1 MMSKKENILN
11 AWIKVEQLSEGNIN
25 LKEKNIHEC
34 NLKNIDWKHYFL
46 DFMKKSCS
54 DYNVKIEKKKYGLV
68 LFFGIFPF
76 EEVADILRKRYGK
89 KASNEEVLKTQKFS
103 ITLYFDYEL
112 KLIDKNFF
120 YTTSGYIREHNEF
133 PKKISEEE
141 SHFLKELNSK
151 LGEECQYFNDTLNYL
166 IEKYGDEKRSLCY
179 KFIKNVEYEEANL
192 HSFFIKDLEK
202 AKKINSDKLDFYL
215 FGNDK
220 EKINLESQPDS
231 ENFQPKLFETILMPN
246 KYPNGRFPS
255 NPDYALSFMQ
265 EVATNI
271 AINSSAEVRTVNG
284 PPGTGKT
291 TLLKDIF
298 AHYVV
303 EQAHQICNLKNK
315 KIQDEQQ
322 YNEKYKIGILPY
334 EIAKDNII
342 VASSNNS
349 AVQNIVKELPRID
362 SIYPDFLEEIKEAD
376 YFTDIANSDQLD
388 DKKSIK
394 EELWGTFS
402 LEGGASSN
410 VLKIMNTLK
419 QISDVFDGDYQEE
432 KSVYNDFKKMYQEL
446 MDEKKKRQDYYED
459 LKKIKDIKSNIN
471 FLKEEKQIEVSKF
484 LNEIDEL
491 NVKCD
496 TYKADVI
503 KFEENKKIYL
513 EKIKYLNDQVA
524 NYNKEYELLQIKK
537 PAFLWLKKMFQT
549 IEAKK
554 YIEEIEIFNNKR
566 NDCLNELSNLN
577 QEISNNE
584 KEKNKY
590 QEKYDFSNSEIEKL
604 KQKINSKEKEYND
617 KLTLL
622 EMKINS
628 LNEKIDPKDIQK
640 LHFEVSNDELQKS
653 NPWFDKKFRILQTK
667 LFISALK
674 VRKQFLYENK
684 KSVKSAQIIW
694 KNREEYASNKDL
706 IVNAWQWINFT
717 IPVISTTFAS
727 FGSMF
732 YYMPENSISNLFIDE
747 AGQAL
752 PQASVGAIFRS
763 KKIMAVGDP
772 EQIQPVLT
780 LESGILSIIKNE
792 YKVGDKYIS
801 PDASTQ
807 TLLDEVSPYGY
818 YKDQDHW
825 IGIPL
830 WVHRRSD
837 NPMFTIS
844 NRISYNDLMVQG
856 KDKANG
862 KAKWYHVEGTASN
875 KYVKEE
881 AEILKKLIKD
891 KIEKN
896 SKLKEEIFVISPF
909 KHVANEL
916 AKELKN
922 FDGIK
927 FTKYDKNKKPI
938 NVGTVHTFQG
948 KEAKIVYFVMGAD
961 FKSKGAASWAV
972 SKPNIINVAVTRA
985 KEEFYV
991 IGNRKLYKS
1000 IGTNARKMI
1009 ELIDQYNENK

>member
-1 MMSKKENILN
+1 
-11 AWIKVEQLSEGNIN
+11 
-25 LKEKNIHEC
+25 
-34 NLKNIDWKHYFL
+34 
-46 DFMKKSCS
+46 
-54 DYNVKIEKKKYGLV
+54 
-68 LFFGIFPF
+68 
-76 EEVADILRKRYGK
+76 
-89 KASNEEVLKTQKFS
+89 
-103 ITLYFDYEL
+103 
-112 KLIDKNFF
+112 
-120 YTTSGYIREHNEF
+120 
-133 PKKISEEE
+133 
-141 SHFLKELNSK
+141 
-151 LGEECQYFNDTLNYL
+151 
-166 IEKYGDEKRSLCY
+166 
-179 KFIKNVEYEEANL
+179 
-192 HSFFIKDLEK
+192 
-202 AKKINSDKLDFYL
+202 
-215 FGNDK
+215 
-220 EKINLESQPDS
+220 
-231 ENFQPKLFETILMPN
+231 
-246 KYPNGRFPS
+246 
-255 NPDYALSFMQ
+255 
-265 EVATNI
+265 
-271 AINSSAEVRTVNG
+271 
-284 PPGTGKT
+284 
-291 TLLKDIF
+291 
-298 AHYVV
+298 
-303 EQAHQICNLKNK
+303 
-315 KIQDEQQ
+315 
-322 YNEKYKIGILPY
+322 
-334 EIAKDNII
+334 
-342 VASSNNS
+342 
-349 AVQNIVKELPRID
+349 
-362 SIYPDFLEEIKEAD
+362 
-376 YFTDIANSDQLD
+376 
-388 DKKSIK
+388 
-394 EELWGTFS
+394 
-402 LEGGASSN
+402 
-410 VLKIMNTLK
+410 

-459 LKKIKDIKSNIN
+459 LKKIKDIKSNII
-471 FLKEEKQIEVSKF
+471 FLKEEKQIEISKF

-496 TYKADVI
+496 TYKSAVI

-513 EKIKYLNDQVA
+513 EKITYLNDQVA

-577 QEISNNE
+577 QENSNNE

-617 KLTLL
+617 KISLL
-622 EMKINS
+622 EMKINF

-640 LHFEVSNDELQKS
+640 LNFEVSNDELQKS

-830 WVHRRSD
+830 WVHRRSN

-862 KAKWYHVEGTASN
+862 KAKWYHVEGTASD

-896 SKLKEEIFVISPF
+896 SKLKDEIFVISPF
-909 KHVANEL
+909 KNVANEL
-916 AKELKN
+916 AKELKK

-991 IGNRKLYKS
+991 IGNSKLYKS
-1000 IGTNARKMI
+1000 IGTNAGKMI

>member
-1 MMSKKENILN
+1 MISKKEDILN

-25 LKEKNIHEC
+25 LKEKNIHEY

-68 LFFGIFPF
+68 LFFGIFSF
-76 EEVADILRKRYGK
+76 EEVADILRKKYGK
-89 KASNEEVLKTQKFS
+89 KASDEEVLKTKKFS

-151 LGEECQYFNDTLNYL
+151 LGEECQYFNDTINYL
-166 IEKYGDEKRSLCY
+166 IEKYGDENRSLCY

-202 AKKINSDKLDFYL
+202 AKKINSDKLDLYL

-231 ENFQPKLFETILMPN
+231 ENFQPELFETILMPN

-334 EIAKDNII
+334 EITKGNII

-362 SIYPDFLEEIKEAD
+362 SIYPDFLEEIKEVD

-394 EELWGTFS
+394 EELWGIFS

-459 LKKIKDIKSNIN
+459 
-471 FLKEEKQIEVSKF
+471 
-484 LNEIDEL
+484 
-491 NVKCD
+491 
-496 TYKADVI
+496 
-503 KFEENKKIYL
+503 
-513 EKIKYLNDQVA
+513 
-524 NYNKEYELLQIKK
+524 
-537 PAFLWLKKMFQT
+537 
-549 IEAKK
+549 
-554 YIEEIEIFNNKR
+554 
-566 NDCLNELSNLN
+566 
-577 QEISNNE
+577 
-584 KEKNKY
+584 
-590 QEKYDFSNSEIEKL
+590 
-604 KQKINSKEKEYND
+604 
-617 KLTLL
+617 
-622 EMKINS
+622 
-628 LNEKIDPKDIQK
+628 
-640 LHFEVSNDELQKS
+640 
-653 NPWFDKKFRILQTK
+653 
-667 LFISALK
+667 
-674 VRKQFLYENK
+674 
-684 KSVKSAQIIW
+684 
-694 KNREEYASNKDL
+694 
-706 IVNAWQWINFT
+706 
-717 IPVISTTFAS
+717 
-727 FGSMF
+727 
-732 YYMPENSISNLFIDE
+732 
-747 AGQAL
+747 
-752 PQASVGAIFRS
+752 
-763 KKIMAVGDP
+763 
-772 EQIQPVLT
+772 
-780 LESGILSIIKNE
+780 
-792 YKVGDKYIS
+792 
-801 PDASTQ
+801 
-807 TLLDEVSPYGY
+807 
-818 YKDQDHW
+818 
-825 IGIPL
+825 
-830 WVHRRSD
+830 
-837 NPMFTIS
+837 
-844 NRISYNDLMVQG
+844 
-856 KDKANG
+856 
-862 KAKWYHVEGTASN
+862 
-875 KYVKEE
+875 
-881 AEILKKLIKD
+881 
-891 KIEKN
+891 
-896 SKLKEEIFVISPF
+896 
-909 KHVANEL
+909 
-916 AKELKN
+916 
-922 FDGIK
+922 
-927 FTKYDKNKKPI
+927 
-938 NVGTVHTFQG
+938 
-948 KEAKIVYFVMGAD
+948 
-961 FKSKGAASWAV
+961 
-972 SKPNIINVAVTRA
+972 
-985 KEEFYV
+985 
-991 IGNRKLYKS
+991 
-1000 IGTNARKMI
+1000 
-1009 ELIDQYNENK
+1009 